1 MKRSIAALVT
11 FAAFAS
17 PAPLAGQR
25 GNPPPA
31 AEQQRV
37 HVPMDRIV
45 AIVGSTPILW
55 TDVVQIVDQ
64 RRAAGMPLPDSAAQI
79 ALARQIV
86 ADLVDEEILVQ
97 RASADTSITVSD
109 ADLTETVE
117 SQIKQLRS
125 RIPNDQEFITAL
137 KGSGFGNVEEY
148 RRWLMDQ
155 SRRRALQQRY
165 VDKLKRDGKMITVA
179 VTDAEIKE
187 AFERQKETFPKRP
200 PSVTFRQIVIATTAS
215 EKARAAAHAKADSI
229 RAQIRAGGN
238 FEQIAKRESM
248 DSVSREVGGDLGW
261 NRRENLVPE
270 FANVLFQ
277 VQPGQL
283 GVVETAYGYHIIR
296 VERVRPGEV
305 RARQI
310 LIKPHY
316 DSSDVTRAKALAD
329 SVLGLWRSGAVPYDT
344 LLKKFH
350 DKDEVEGSLEPF
362 PRDSLPAS
370 YGKAFEAKGRGDFVD
385 PFPIQDPQ
393 RGVPKF
399 VLAQLIDVTPAG
411 DYTLADL
418 RDRIRAQLQ
427 DERSFRR
434 LIDELKKET
443 YVWVN
448 LEGGGGGKAPSKE
461 R

>member
-1 MKRSIAALVT
+1 MKRRIPAILILAL
-11 FAAFAS
+11 FAL
-17 PAPLAGQR
+17 PLAAQR
-25 GNPPPA
+25 GDQRA
-31 AEQQRV
+31 AGEQQLVR
-37 HVPMDRIV
+37 VPMDRVV
-45 AIVGSTPILW
+45 AIVGTTPILW

-64 RRAAGMPLPDSAAQI
+64 RRAAGMPLPDSTAQI
-79 ALARQIV
+79 AMARQIV
-86 ADLVDEEILVQ
+86 SDLVDEEILVQ
-97 RASADTSITVSD
+97 RAGADTSITVSD

-117 SQIKQLRS
+117 AQIKQLRS
-125 RIPNDQEFITAL
+125 RIPSDQEFINAL

-148 RRWLMDQ
+148 RRWLTDQ

-179 VTDAEIKE
+179 VTDADIKE

-215 EKARAAAHAKADSI
+215 DKARAAAHAKADSL

-270 FANVLFQ
+270 FASVLFQ
-277 VQPGQL
+277 LQPGQL

-296 VERVRPGEV
+296 VERVRSGEV

-310 LIKPHY
+310 LIKPRY
-316 DSSDVTRAKALAD
+316 DSADVTRAKSLAD
-329 SVLGLWRSGAVPYDT
+329 SVLRLWKSGTVPYDT

-370 YGKAFEAKGRGDFVD
+370 YGKAFETKGRGDYVD

-399 VLAQLIDVTPAG
+399 VVAQLIDVTAAG

-418 RDRIRAQLQ
+418 RDRIRSQLQ

-448 LEGGGGGKAPSKE
+448 LEGGGGGKPPSKE